1 MFSDNKNNKSIDKNS
16 SSSLNMIL
24 TIDAA
29 SATISG
35 VKRAYQTILL
45 NVDAILPEVFKE
57 SLNKYSSCRLVDRDG
72 WASELAT
79 FDELMKIQKQK
90 QLALAAVKEEK
101 RKSKSNSSSNLNS
114 NSSSMKSSGSSSADS
129 CGMRAEISVGDK
141 VNNDGAFHVGKSDVK
156 SLTSDSF
163 PSSSSPSNSCPPSSS
178 PSHPLSAT
186 CPLDFLPCSSDI
198 ARNRSIDSTHTAIRA
213 TNTIQSV
220 TTTANIR
227 LLREKEMP
235 ASTHAKSC
243 RAEVVS
249 PTDFPIPP
257 GGTVISTS
265 SLPSANP
272 NQTHTHT
279 LTCTGNIQILDF
291 VKIKDERDSFST
303 NYCKIGQS
311 DMKISNGNY
320 SNVGHPI
327 DNKNQENRLKIDKK
341 RYFEDEITEKR
352 KNQILCPKMEQKK
365 LQKIST

>member
-1 MFSDNKNNKSIDKNS
+1 MTNDIRNGRERVFSDNKNNKSIDKNS

-101 RKSKSNSSSNLNS
+101 RKSNSKSNSSSNLNS

-141 VNNDGAFHVGKSDVK
+141 VNNDGAFHVGRFDAK

-163 PSSSSPSNSCPPSSS
+163 PSSSSPSNSCSPSSS

-198 ARNRSIDSTHTAIRA
+198 ARNRSIDSTDTAIRA
-213 TNTIQSV
+213 TNTLQSV
-220 TTTANIR
+220 TTSA
-227 LLREKEMP
+227 L
-235 ASTHAKSC
+235 H
-243 RAEVVS
+243 
-249 PTDFPIPP
+249 DFACVLAGI
-257 GGTVISTS
+257 
-265 SLPSANP
+265 
-272 NQTHTHT
+272 
-279 LTCTGNIQILDF
+279 
-291 VKIKDERDSFST
+291 SFSR
-303 NYCKIGQS
+303 
-311 DMKISNGNY
+311 SNLIFA
-320 SNVGHPI
+320 VVVT
-327 DNKNQENRLKIDKK
+327 D
-341 RYFEDEITEKR
+341 
-352 KNQILCPKMEQKK
+352 
-365 LQKIST
+365 